1 MAKGIILAVGAAL
14 LMGCATHRIPTPY
27 GDMVLMASLW
37 GREIPVG
44 EYRITTVSSNGT
56 ITNLDIRIEG
66 YKSWPD
72 KDAIKATGE
81 AGGGFVGTVG
91 GTAAK
96 TFIK

>member
-1 MAKGIILAVGAAL
+1 MTKGIILAVGAL
-14 LMGCATHRIPTPY
+14 LLAGCATHRIPTPY
-27 GDMVLMASLW
+27 GDMVFISSLW

-44 EYRITTVSSNGT
+44 TYTITTVSSNGV

-72 KDAIKATGE
+72 KDAIKATGA
-81 AGGGFVGTVG
+81 AGGDFVGTAG

-96 TFIK
+96 IFIK